1 MLRGGDMGVEVLT
14 AEGVQA
20 ISISIRDYIDFVN
33 EYLETLDREAT
44 MPCGS
49 GKGKKGGKKGR
60 KKK

>member
-1 MLRGGDMGVEVLT
+1 MGVEVLT